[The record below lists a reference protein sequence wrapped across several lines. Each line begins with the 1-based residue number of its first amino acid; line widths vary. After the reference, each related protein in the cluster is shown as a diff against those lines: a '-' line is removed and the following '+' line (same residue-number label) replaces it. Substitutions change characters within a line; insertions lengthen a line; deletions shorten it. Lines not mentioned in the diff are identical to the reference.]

1 MKGRRILKLQ
11 AETMANSVAEKIVE
25 LLANNHGKQ
34 VTNEMIA
41 RAVYGSRYDQE
52 EFKVLW
58 NEFSSNVNNVKIK
71 DYLLYFKKQIEKA
84 VVNIL
89 TDTDEVKNLLK
100 NFVQVW
106 VMYASKKPD
115 FQFQSDLLLMQ
126 IRALYKKWNWS
137 KAVQDH
143 FEYVY
148 PKLTSWFTFF
158 FSYTNKDAKEM
169 NQLFAILLSEQ
180 STIVTKNA
188 IANYFADLLIKRE
201 NLKKGF
207 FDSKD
212 VEWGDPFQQ
221 DIDNALKETIVF
233 VQLISKGSFSAQ
245 GYNWCDYELK
255 KFREIIE
262 ERAKLNPNYDQ
273 AFASNICFILT
284 TETIDQS
291 LPQGAAN
298 EYPEWIDLMTSED
311 YERLIAKTASIKEFL
326 DLVSNCA
333 AVITKKEVRL
343 IESI

>member
-1 MKGRRILKLQ
+1 
-11 AETMANSVAEKIVE
+11 MANMVAEKIIE
-25 LLANNHGKQ
+25 LLADNHGTQ

-41 RAVYGSRYDQE
+41 RAIYGKRCDHE

-58 NEFSSNVNNVKIK
+58 EDFSSHTNDVNIK
-71 DYLLYFKKQIEKA
+71 DYLLKFKNRIERA
-84 VVNIL
+84 LINIL

-100 NFVQVW
+100 NFVQPW
-106 VMYASKKPD
+106 AMYASKETN
-115 FQFQSDLLLMQ
+115 FQFQTDLLLML

-137 KAVQDH
+137 KPVQDH

-148 PKLTSWFTFF
+148 PKLAGWFTFF

-169 NQLFAILLSEQ
+169 NQLFAILLSEE
-180 STIVTKNA
+180 STVVTKNA
-188 IANYFADLLIKRE
+188 IANRFADLLIKRE

-221 DIDNALKETIVF
+221 DIDNALNETIVF

-262 ERAKLNPNYDQ
+262 ERAKSNPNYEQ

-284 TETIDQS
+284 TEKIDQS

-298 EYPEWIDLMTSED
+298 EYPEWIDLMSKED
-311 YERLIAKTASIKEFL
+311 YEKLIAKTAGAEEFL
-326 DLVSNCA
+326 DLVANCA
-333 AVITKKEVRL
+333 AVITKKEVKL